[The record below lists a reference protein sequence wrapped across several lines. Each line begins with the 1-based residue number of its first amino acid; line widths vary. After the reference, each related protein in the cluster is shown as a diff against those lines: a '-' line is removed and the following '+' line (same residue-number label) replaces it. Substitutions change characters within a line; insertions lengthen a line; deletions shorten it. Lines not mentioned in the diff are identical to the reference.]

1 MAKIK
6 KRTQAQTPAP
16 KKDQKTGSAK
26 NPKGSASGSRGG
38 IEISDQAVKALQN
51 MIDKHNDQYKAKSK
65 KVDMGMLKA
74 VFVDHVLKSFDSLVT
89 DLDSTTRTASTSL
102 WILSASGLLIF
113 FRCRSLGLCSL
124 LDLSHWLFSA

>member
-74 VFVDHVLKSFDSLVT
+74 VFRRGAGAFSVSHRPGM
-89 DLDSTTRTASTSL
+89 TRTQWALARVKTFL
-102 WILSASGLLIF
+102 KLVGTGERKKAYNH
-113 FRCRSLGLCSL
+113 RS
-124 LDLSHWLFSA
+124 